1 MANLAAFGIQGI
13 FAILLLG
20 LFSPEQVAVYFVV
33 SQIAFFWHNLAMA
46 QSNTALIAN
55 SSNNIRQAARQATAQ
70 STLRLLLLVPAG
82 YWALRVSAMHG
93 PQIGIMELL
102 LWTLLIA
109 FFQMAWYLAQA
120 YLLRNG
126 TAQQSAIARVL
137 PPLVAALCAGLG
149 AALQWPGPVL
159 LVSALLGF
167 ACGAWWLLNAWR
179 PGTDTDAQAPRPA
192 TQRDDRSTML
202 RTISTLVD
210 GLFFTGL
217 AIVWQSSYGG
227 EHAGWMLTL
236 MRLLGFIPS
245 LVHTAWQQVVLA
257 KPDQKQVRSLWVAL
271 GSTCLVIAAGVGI
284 EVMADSGVLPAQW
297 QGLQHYALPVALW
310 QTGACLTNTFSYLS
324 FARGRAVLFA
334 WLGMG
339 LHSLCLLALLGPL
352 LWVGTTAVSHF
363 WLIASAYS
371 LLSVLMTIALL
382 KVPARSHA
390 H

>member
-20 LFSPEQVAVYFVV
+20 LFNPEQVAVYFVV

-55 SSNNIRQAARQATAQ
+55 SSNNIRRAARQATVQ
-70 STLRLLLLVPAG
+70 STLRLLLLLPAG
-82 YWALRVSAMHG
+82 YWALHVSAMRDT
-93 PQIGIMELL
+93 QLDIIELL
-102 LWTLLIA
+102 LWTVLIA

-120 YLLRNG
+120 YLLRDG

-159 LVSALLGF
+159 LMSALLGF
-167 ACGAWWLLNAWR
+167 ACGAWWLLTAWR
-179 PGTDTDAQAPRPA
+179 PGTGTDAQAPRPA

-202 RTISTLVD
+202 RTLSTLVD

-236 MRLLGFIPS
+236 MRLMGFIPS

-257 KPDQKQVRSLWVAL
+257 KPEEKQVRGLWVAL
-271 GSTCLVIAAGVGI
+271 GSTGLVGLAGLGIAALAYWG
-284 EVMADSGVLPAQW
+284 MLPSRW
-297 QGLQHYALPVALW
+297 QGLQEYVLPVTLW
-310 QTGACLTNTFSYLS
+310 QAGACLSTTFSYLA
-324 FARGRAVLFA
+324 FARGRSVLFS
-334 WLGMG
+334 WLGICVQ
-339 LHSLCLLALLGPL
+339 SLCLLALFIPL
-352 LWVGTTAVSHF
+352 QANLSALNHF
-363 WLIASAYS
+363 WLLTSVS
-371 LLSVLMTIALL
+371 SFLSVLMSVALL
-382 KVPARSHA
+382 KVPARHQA